1 MIKRRANGILLHI
14 TSLPSGFGIGDF
26 GPAAYKFADFLAE
39 AKQSFWQVL
48 PLNPP
53 GPASRNSPYSSFSAF
68 AGNTLLVSPE
78 KLVEDGLLTQ
88 EQISQCP
95 PFAADKVEYVR
106 AGEFK
111 QSLFDAAYENFK
123 KSPLPYEYGQFC
135 KQHSGWLDDFSLFV
149 ALNGHF
155 QGQSWDK
162 WPEALRDRHHDEVVK
177 MREQFKDHIGREKFL
192 QYIFFKQWFALKDYC
207 NHHGI
212 QIIGDV
218 PIYVDYNCADV
229 WVHSHLFKLDEKKLP
244 TAVAG
249 VPPDYFSKTGQR
261 WGNPVYNWEAVK
273 KGHCHWWIQR
283 IGHNL
288 RIFDSLRIDHFRGFV
303 QYWEVPASEDTAVNG
318 KWVHAAGEEFFYALA
333 RRFANLP
340 IIAEDLGMITPDV
353 REFIRR
359 FEFPGMQVLL
369 FGFDHSLPRNYHAP
383 HNIVNNSI
391 VYTGTHDNNTVRGW
405 FEKEASEEDRKRFA
419 RYLGHEAKA
428 ETVHLDMIR
437 LAMRSAGNTVII
449 PMQDILGLDEKAR
462 MNIPAIAE
470 GNWTWRLADNQLTKD
485 LAKHLADMTHIYGRD

>member
-1 MIKRRANGILLHI
+1 MIKRRASGILLHI
-14 TSLPSGFGIGDF
+14 TSLPSGFVIGDF
-26 GPAAYKFADFLAE
+26 GPAAYAFADFLVE

-53 GPASRNSPYSSFSAF
+53 GPASRNSPYSNFSAF
-68 AGNTLLVSPE
+68 AGNTLLISPE
-78 KLVEDGLLTQ
+78 KLVEEGLLTQ
-88 EQISQCP
+88 EQISQYP
-95 PFAADKVEYVR
+95 PLATDKVEYVK
-106 AGEFK
+106 AIEFK
-111 QSLFDAAYENFK
+111 KNLFNAAYENFK

-135 KQHSGWLDDFSLFV
+135 KQHSGWLDDFGLFV
-149 ALNGHF
+149 VLNEHF
-155 QGQSWDK
+155 GGQSWDK
-162 WPEALRDRHHDEVVK
+162 WPETLRDRHHDEIAK
-177 MREQFKDHIGREKFL
+177 MREQFKDRIGQEKFL
-192 QYIFFKQWFALKDYC
+192 QYMFFKQWLALKDYC
-207 NHHGI
+207 NYRGI

-229 WVHSHLFKLDEKKLP
+229 WVHPHLFKLDDKKLP

-261 WGNPVYNWEAVK
+261 WGNPVYNWEAIK
-273 KGHCHWWIQR
+273 KEHYHWWIQR

-303 QYWEVPASEDTAVNG
+303 QYWEVPAGEETAVKG
-318 KWVHAAGEEFFYALA
+318 QWTPAAGAEFFYTLS
-333 RRFANLP
+333 RQFANLP
-340 IIAEDLGMITPDV
+340 IIAEDLGLITPDV

-369 FGFDHSLPRNYHAP
+369 FGFDHSVPRNYHAP
-383 HNIVNNSI
+383 HNIQSSSI

-405 FEKEASEEDRKRFA
+405 FEKDASEEDRKRFA
-419 RYLGHEAKA
+419 RYLGHEATP

-437 LAMRSAGNTVII
+437 LAMRSAGTTVII

-470 GNWTWRLADNQLTKD
+470 GNWSWKLPEGQLTKD
-485 LAKHLADMTHIYGRD
+485 LTKSLAEITHIYGRD